1 MPLASELTRLV
12 LESKRLKRVAEMQ
25 RWVKDLCKRISG
37 LEPNGEVP
45 NPLSI
50 NIEQLFDFAK
60 DDQELLRMNQQLVS
74 VGRDAGD
81 TPHSKAESIEAWL
94 GYIREGLVQVLWQ
107 EQKRADQSGNLC
119 PIERFAERL
128 VDSDTIITF
137 NYDTLLET
145 ALAGLRKKWNHGLR
159 DKCDGGVPVLKM
171 HGSVDWLVLERR
183 PEPELE
189 RFRKLYSKKDLNAE
203 DEDDLSGGGGVDSEY
218 DYELWRA
225 KDTDAAD
232 ALLEMLGS
240 GVSNFRRWPGLAG
253 LGRYK
258 PLHTLPGS
266 GPTWQ
271 RAFSTLEE
279 AAEIYVIGFS
289 MSTYDTM
296 TRFHF
301 ASVMRTRKVPPEKVV
316 LVVPDAVRLA
326 EAFICVFG
334 GPLTLT
340 AKKAEEVDWGKVLG

>member
-81 TPHSKAESIEAWL
+81 TPHSRAESIEAWL
-94 GYIREGLVQVLWQ
+94 GYMHKALVQVLW
-107 EQKRADQSGNLC
+107 EKQKRADQSGNLC

-128 VDSDTIITF
+128 VHSDTIITF

-145 ALAGLRKKWNHGLR
+145 ALGRLRKKWNHGLR
-159 DKCDGGVPVLKM
+159 DKCDGGVRVLKM
-171 HGSVDWLVLERR
+171 HGSVDWFVLERGAK
-183 PEPELE
+183 PELE
-189 RFRKLYSKKDLNAE
+189 RCRKLYSKKDLNAE
-203 DEDDLSGGGGVDSEY
+203 DEHDLSGGGGVDFEY

-225 KDTDAAD
+225 KDTDA
-232 ALLEMLGS
+232 LVEMHQS
-240 GVSNFRRWPGLAG
+240 GASTLRWWLGLAG

-271 RAFSTLEE
+271 RAFSTLKK